1 MYFCKESES
10 MKNAAIQL
18 LICFIV
24 LTSLSNPSRGQAI
37 AWTEYNTINSSLPDN
52 SIRCITYENDSTVW
66 IGTDFGLAKLV
77 NGQWTN
83 YNTSNSGLAS
93 NSIRSMAID
102 KSGVK
107 WIGTF
112 TNGLCS
118 FNDTVWTNINTFN
131 SPLPDDFIRSLAID
145 TNNVLWAGTTGGLVR
160 IDSLVTFTIYDQF
173 NSIMNSSNIAS
184 MYVDTLTNNKWIGTV
199 NGGLILIDK
208 DTNFTEFYTGNSG
221 ISDNT
226 LLGLDMDATGNLFMA
241 SPANGLL
248 VKLSGF
254 GWVTYN
260 LVSSNIPTASLT
272 CLKLD
277 DIDQPWIGTADK
289 GLLYKNGSN
298 FIVYDTANSPLTDV
312 VIQCVNIDDS
322 GKVWIGT
329 QTGGLF
335 ILDPS
340 LLTGISSSA
349 SFTNVSVYP
358 NPANEVLFYNS
369 PFPTV
374 NCEITDLSGRLLLSE
389 SGTSNQIDIHALSTG
404 LYQVRFIYE
413 DGNSIT
419 RKFLKQ

>member
-1 MYFCKESES
+1 MNKSN
-10 MKNAAIQL
+10 KL
-18 LICFIV
+18 LLLCLIV
-24 LTSLSNPSRGQAI
+24 LSGMFHSSNAQTI
-37 AWTEYNTINSSLPDN
+37 AWTEYNTLNSSLPDN
-52 SIRCITYENDSTVW
+52 SVRCIVYENDSTVW

-102 KSGVK
+102 KFGVK

-118 FNDTVWTNINTFN
+118 FNDTVWTNITTFN

-145 TNNVLWAGTTGGLVR
+145 TNNVIWAGTTGGLVR

-173 NSIMNSSNIAS
+173 NSIMNSSNIAAI
-184 MYVDTLTNNKWIGTV
+184 YVDSLTNDKWIGTV

-208 DTNFTEFYTGNSG
+208 DTNLTEFYTGNSG

-226 LLGLDMDATGNLFMA
+226 LLGVDKDVSGNIFMA
-241 SPANGLL
+241 SPANGLI

-254 GWVTYN
+254 GWFTYN
-260 LVSSNIPTASLT
+260 LGSSNIPTASLN

-277 DIDQPWIGTADK
+277 AAGQPWIGTSDK
-289 GLLYKNGSN
+289 GLLYKNGNN

-312 VIQCVNIDDS
+312 MIQCVNIDDS

-335 ILDPS
+335 VLDPA
-340 LLTGISSSA
+340 LLTGITTISGN
-349 SFTNVSVYP
+349 TNVHVYP
-358 NPANEVLFYNS
+358 NPAD
-369 PFPTV
+369 
-374 NCEITDLSGRLLLSE
+374 EILYFSGAEQMESIAVIDISGRTLLTKFNP
-389 SGTSNQIDIHALSTG
+389 SGTIDINTLNSG
-404 LYQVRFIYE
+404 LYQVRFTYA
-413 DGNSIT
+413 DGSAAV
-419 RKFLKQ
+419 RKFLKR